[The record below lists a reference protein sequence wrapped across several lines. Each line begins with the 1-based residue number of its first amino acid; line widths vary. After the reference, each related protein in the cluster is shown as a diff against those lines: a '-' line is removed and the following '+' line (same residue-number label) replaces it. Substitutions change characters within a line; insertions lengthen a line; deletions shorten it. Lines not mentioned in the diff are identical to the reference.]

1 MSGHASL
8 SLPLIL
14 SLPLPSGEHCEPR
27 GAVLAHAMPS
37 TSVPPDDSTPLWEQ
51 LQELL
56 EADDAVAARAFM
68 QAVPEGE
75 VPRLFSH
82 LSATESHQMLAMLDP
97 ELAGTLMKALP
108 DSLAADMVEGLHPE
122 DAAAIVTTL
131 PSNTQADILSDFEP
145 EYAEAVLAAMP
156 ADDAAEA
163 ERLTR
168 YAERTAGGLMLTEYL
183 WYSDDLTIAEVLAD
197 LRAHQEDYQRHDIQ
211 YIYITDKH
219 GTLKG
224 VLRLRDLVLTAPNV
238 ALRDIMITG
247 TDFVSVD
254 ADIEA
259 LQDFFATRPYR
270 GVPVVDADGRL
281 VGVVRHADVAE
292 AVGERDASD
301 HLKALGIMGGEELR
315 TMPVFTRAW
324 RRLSWLSINIVLN
337 MIAASVIAAYHETLT
352 AVIVLAVFLP
362 IISDMSGC
370 SGNQAIAV
378 SMRELSLG
386 LIQPADLFRVWG
398 KELSVGMINSVALG
412 VLLGGAAY
420 AWQGNLAL
428 GLVVGLALT
437 LNTLL
442 SVSLGGLVPLVLRG
456 LRMDP
461 ALASGPILTTV
472 TDMCGFFLVL
482 SFATAAMPFLGV

>member
-1 MSGHASL
+1 M
-8 SLPLIL
+8 
-14 SLPLPSGEHCEPR
+14 
-27 GAVLAHAMPS
+27 
-37 TSVPPDDSTPLWEQ
+37 
-51 LQELL
+51 
-56 EADDAVAARAFM
+56 EAI
-68 QAVPEGE
+68 PEGE

-82 LSATESHQMLAMLDP
+82 LSAAESHQVLAMLDP

-108 DSLAADMVEGLHPE
+108 DSFAADVVEGLEPAE
-122 DAAAIVTTL
+122 AAAIVTTL
-131 PSNTQADILSDFEP
+131 QSNEQADILSDFEH

-156 ADDAAEA
+156 AADAADA
-163 ERLTR
+163 ERLAQ
-168 YAERTAGGLMLTEYL
+168 YEEGTAGALMLTEYL
-183 WYSDDLTIAEVLAD
+183 SFSDEVSVAQVLDDLRT
-197 LRAHQEDYQRHDIQ
+197 HQQDYRRHDIQ
-211 YIYITDKH
+211 YIYITDNQ
-219 GTLKG
+219 GLLKG
-224 VLRLRDLVLTAPNV
+224 VLRLRDLVLSAPSV
-238 ALRDIMITG
+238 VLREIMVPG

-254 ADIEA
+254 ASIED
-259 LQDFFATRPYR
+259 LHDFFATRPYR
-270 GVPVVDADGRL
+270 GVPAVDADGRL

-292 AVGERDASD
+292 AFGEREASD
-301 HLKALGIMGGEELR
+301 HLKAVGIVGGEELR

-337 MIAASVIAAYHETLT
+337 LIAASVIAAYQETLT

-386 LIQPADLFRVWG
+386 LIEPADLFRVWG
-398 KELSVGMINSVALG
+398 KEISVGMINAVALG
-412 VLLGGAAY
+412 LLLGGAAY
-420 AWQGNLAL
+420 LWQGNVAL
-428 GLVVGLALT
+428 SLVVGLALM

-456 LRMDP
+456 LKMDP

-482 SFATAAMPFLGV
+482 SFATAALPFLGS

>member
-1 MSGHASL
+1 V
-8 SLPLIL
+8 
-14 SLPLPSGEHCEPR
+14 R
-27 GAVLAHAMPS
+27 AVLAHGMPP
-37 TSVPPDDSTPLWEQ
+37 TSVPPNDGSPLWER

-56 EADDAVAARAFM
+56 EADDTGAARELMRAI
-68 QAVPEGE
+68 PEGD
-75 VPRLFSH
+75 VPRLFAN
-82 LSATESHQMLAMLDP
+82 LSTAESHRVLAMLDP

-108 DSLAADMVEGLHPE
+108 DSLAADMVEGLEPE
-122 DAAAIVTTL
+122 EAAAIVTTL

-156 ADDAAEA
+156 AEDAAEA
-163 ERLTR
+163 ERLTQ
-168 YAERTAGGLMLTEYL
+168 YAERSAGGLMLTEYL
-183 WYSDDLTIAEVLAD
+183 SYSDDLTVAQVLAD
-197 LRAHQEDYQRHDIQ
+197 LRAHQEDYQRHDVQ
-211 YIYITDKH
+211 YIYITDH
-219 GTLKG
+219 RGMLKG
-224 VLRLRDLVLTAPNV
+224 VLRLRDLVLTAPSV
-238 ALRDIMITG
+238 ALRKIMITG

-254 ADIEA
+254 ATVEA
-259 LQDFFATRPYR
+259 LHDFFATRPYR

-292 AVGERDASD
+292 AVGEREASD
-301 HLKALGIMGGEELR
+301 HLKALGIVGGEELR
-315 TMPVFTRAW
+315 TMPVLTRAW

-337 MIAASVIAAYHETLT
+337 LIAASVIAAYQETLT

-386 LIQPADLFRVWG
+386 LIHPADLFRVWG

-420 AWQGNLAL
+420 LWQGNVAL
-428 GLVVGLALT
+428 SLVVGLALA

-461 ALASGPILTTV
+461 ALASGPILTTM

-482 SFATAAMPFLGV
+482 SFATAAMPSLAG